1 MITDPHPSFGPFLR
15 SAAALVILAALAGSP
30 PAGRGQG
37 TYSRQERPEPG
48 SMMMRGPF
56 ERVASLNDLWYLQS
70 SEKVKGAGEQI
81 SKPGFKIDS
90 WYPAIVP
97 STVLGTLVQNNVYPD
112 IFVGENLKAV
122 PTAPFEVSWWYR
134 KEFTVPT
141 GPGLTHIRLEFDGI
155 NYRANIWLN
164 GKRVADAS
172 TTFGAF
178 RRFSIDVTADVKTIE
193 KNVLAVEVI
202 PSKKGEPTIGFVDWN
217 PAPPDNNMGLWR
229 DVRVRATGDVSIEN
243 PFVVTK
249 LDLEAFMEAR
259 LTVSAEL
266 RNHSDK
272 KVAGT
277 LEGRIESLR
286 FFQDV
291 ALEPG
296 ETRKVEFTPESAPGL
311 VIKDPRVWWTHD
323 LGKQELYQLALIY
336 VQKRDKAAE
345 KAEPKPPAEEPA
357 GAGLPS
363 PGPGKT
369 GAKVKAKPGMPGMP
383 RSPFSDLRVVRFG
396 IREVA
401 DYRTEQGHRG
411 FKLNGKKILIRGGGW
426 ADDLFL
432 DVRPKKLEAEVL
444 YARHMNLN
452 ALRLEGFWGTSE
464 ALYDL
469 CDRTGLLLM
478 VGWSCQWEW
487 DNYIG
492 KPADERFGGITSP
505 ELIDLVAASWRDQ
518 VLWLR
523 NHPSIFVWAE
533 ASDLIPHPDLERR
546 YIEIMKDID
555 PTRPTLVST
564 KGNSSDITG
573 PSGVKML
580 GPYDYV
586 PPVYWYID
594 TKNGGAYGFN
604 TETGPGPQVPPIES
618 LKKMLPADKLWP
630 ANDLWNFHC
639 CRGLFKTLDRYNE
652 AMDRRLGP
660 ALNLEDYVR
669 KAQFLNYEAMRAMFE
684 AFIANKHT
692 ATGVIQWMYNSAWP
706 KLWWQLYDYYL
717 QPNGAFYGARKAGEP
732 IHILYNYGTQDIVA
746 VNSTS
751 TPSPRLKA
759 TVRVLDFDLKD
770 VIAKTVDFGLL
781 ADEVKT
787 IDVLRLPGGL
797 TATYFLDLRIFK
809 EKGKL
814 VDANFYCLSTK
825 PETLDEENSTWYVTP
840 IKDFADLT
848 ALNGLKYVTL
858 KVKSN
863 FSENGPSTKVT
874 VELENSSPDL
884 ALMVEIRVVRDVSD
898 EVVLPIF
905 LDDNYITLLPK
916 ETRKISGLFAT
927 EDLMGELPVVKVRG
941 WNVK

>member
-1 MITDPHPSFGPFLR
+1 MTTDRSSSLRTILR
-15 SAAALVILAALAGSP
+15 SAAALVILAVLAGSP
-30 PAGRGQG
+30 PSGRGQG
-37 TYSRQERPEPG
+37 TYSRQDRPEPG

-70 SEKVKGAGEQI
+70 SEKIKGTGEQI
-81 SKPGFKIDS
+81 SKPGFKIES

-97 STVLGTLVQNNVYPD
+97 STILGTLVQNNVYTD
-112 IFVGENLKAV
+112 IFVGENLKSV
-122 PTAPFEVSWWYR
+122 PAAPFEVSWWYR

-141 GPGLTHIRLEFDGI
+141 GPGLTHTQLEFDGI

-164 GKRVADAS
+164 GKRIADAS

-178 RRFSIDVTADVKTIE
+178 RRFSIDVTTDVKTTE

-202 PSKKGEPTIGFVDWN
+202 PPKKGEPTIGWVDWN
-217 PAPPDNNMGLWR
+217 PAPPDKAMGLFR

-249 LDLEAFMEAR
+249 LDLEAFKEAR

-266 RNHSDK
+266 RNHSGK

-286 FFQDV
+286 FSQDV

-296 ETRKVEFTPESAPGL
+296 ETRKVEFTPENASEL

-323 LGKQELYQLALIY
+323 LGKQELYQLILIY

-345 KAEPKPPAEEPA
+345 KAEPA

-363 PGPGKT
+363 PGPDK
-369 GAKVKAKPGMPGMP
+369 AKVKAMPGMPGMP
-383 RSPFSDLRVVRFG
+383 RGPFSDLRVVRFG

-401 DYRTEQGHRG
+401 DYRTEQGFRG

-426 ADDLFL
+426 ADDLLL
-432 DVRPKKLEAEVL
+432 DVRPKKLAAEVL

-492 KPADERFGGITSP
+492 KPADERYGGITSP
-505 ELIDLVAASWRDQ
+505 ELIDLIAASWKDQ

-523 NHPSIFVWAE
+523 NHPAIFVWAE
-533 ASDLIPHPDLERR
+533 ASDLIPHPDLEKR

-594 TKNGGAYGFN
+594 TQNGGAYGFN

-630 ANDLWNFHC
+630 INETWFYHC
-639 CRGLFKTLDRYNE
+639 CRGEFKTLERYNE

-660 ALNLEDYVR
+660 AKSLEDYVA

-684 AFIANKHT
+684 AFVANKHK

-732 IHILYNYGTQDIVA
+732 VHVLYNYGTQDIVA
-746 VNSTS
+746 VNSVA
-751 TPSPRLKA
+751 TPSPKLKA
-759 TVRVLDFDLKD
+759 TIRVLDFGLKE

-787 IDVLRLPGGL
+787 IDALRLPAGL
-797 TATYFLDLRIFK
+797 TTTYFLDLRIFK
-809 EKGKL
+809 EKGQL

-825 PETLDEENSTWYVTP
+825 PETLDEANGTWYVTP

-848 ALNGLKYVTL
+848 ALNDLKPVTL
-858 KVKSN
+858 KVKHN
-863 FSENGPSTKVT
+863 FSKDGPSTKVT
-874 VELENSSPDL
+874 VELENPSPDL
-884 ALMVEIRVVRDVSD
+884 AFMVEIRVVRDATG
-898 EVVLPIF
+898 ETVLPIY

-916 ETRKISGLFAT
+916 ETRKISGVFAT
-927 EDLMGELPVVKVRG
+927 DDLGGELPVVKVRG

>member
-1 MITDPHPSFGPFLR
+1 MITDYSPSLRTFLR
-15 SAAALVILAALAGSP
+15 GAAAFIVLAALAGFP
-30 PAGRGQG
+30 PAGWGQG
-37 TYSRQERPEPG
+37 MYSSQDRPEPRAR
-48 SMMMRGPF
+48 MRGPF
-56 ERVASLNDLWYLQS
+56 ERVVSLGDLWYLQS
-70 SEKVKGAGEQI
+70 AEKAKGAGEQI

-122 PTAPFEVSWWYR
+122 PTAPFEASWWYR
-134 KEFTVPT
+134 KEFTVPV
-141 GPGLTHIRLEFDGI
+141 GPGLVHTQLEFDGI
-155 NYRANIWLN
+155 NYRADIWLN
-164 GKRVADAS
+164 GKRIADAA
-172 TTFGAF
+172 TTYGAF
-178 RRFSIDVTADVKTIE
+178 RRFSIDVTADVKTTE
-193 KNVLAVEVI
+193 KNVLAVEVF
-202 PSKKGEPTIGFVDWN
+202 PPKKGEPTIGFVDWN
-217 PAPPDNNMGLWR
+217 PAAPDNNMGLWR
-229 DVRVRATGDVSIEN
+229 EVRVRATGDVSIEN
-243 PFVVTK
+243 PFVITK
-249 LDLEAFMEAR
+249 LDLEAFKEAR

-266 RNHSDK
+266 RNHSDRR
-272 KVAGT
+272 VTGT
-277 LEGRIESLR
+277 LEGRIESQR
-286 FFQDV
+286 FSQDIV
-291 ALEPG
+291 LGPKEA
-296 ETRKVEFTPESAPGL
+296 KKIEFTPESTPEL

-323 LGKQELYQLALIY
+323 LGKQELYLLALSFI
-336 VQKRDKAAE
+336 QKRDKADEKAAPEPPAE
-345 KAEPKPPAEEPA
+345 KAEGGKTKGKAPAKPPDLPR
-357 GAGLPS
+357 GL
-363 PGPGKT
+363 
-369 GAKVKAKPGMPGMP
+369 A
-383 RSPFSDLRVVRFG
+383 SDTRLVRFG

-432 DVRPKKLEAEVL
+432 DVRPKKLAAEVL

-452 ALRLEGFWGTSE
+452 AIRLEGFWGTSE

-469 CDRTGLLLM
+469 CDRTGILIM

-492 KPADERFGGITSP
+492 KPADERFGGILSP
-505 ELIDLVAASWRDQ
+505 ELIDLIAASWRDQ

-533 ASDLIPHPDLERR
+533 ASDLLPHPDLERR
-546 YIEIMKDID
+546 YIEMQKEID

-660 ALNLEDYVR
+660 PRNLEDYIR

-684 AFIANKHT
+684 AFVANKHK

-732 IHILYNYGTQDIVA
+732 VHILYNYGTQDVVA
-746 VNSTS
+746 VNSAG
-751 TPSPRLKA
+751 TPSPKLKA
-759 TVRVLDFDLKD
+759 SIRVLDFDLKE
-770 VIAKTVDFGLL
+770 VIAKTADFGLL

-797 TATYFLDLRIFK
+797 TKTYFLDLRIFK
-809 EKGKL
+809 EKGQL
-814 VDANFYCLSTK
+814 VDANFYCLSTN
-825 PETLDEENSTWYVTP
+825 PETLDEANGTWYVTP

-848 ALNGLKYVTL
+848 ALNGLRYVTL

-863 FSENGPSTKVT
+863 FSKDGPSTKVT
-874 VELENSSPDL
+874 MELENPSPDL
-884 ALMVEIRVVRDVSD
+884 ALMVEIRVVRDVSG

-941 WNVK
+941 WNVKEAEK

>member
-1 MITDPHPSFGPFLR
+1 MTTDRPTSLRTFLR
-15 SAAALVILAALAGSP
+15 SAAALAVLAAIAGSP
-30 PAGRGQG
+30 PAGRSQG
-37 TYSRQERPEPG
+37 TYSRQDRAET
-48 SMMMRGPF
+48 MVRGPF

-70 SEKVKGAGEQI
+70 SEKAKAAGEQI
-81 SKPGFKIDS
+81 SKPGFKIES

-97 STVLGTLVQNNVYPD
+97 STVLGTLVQNNVYTD
-112 IFVGENLKAV
+112 IFVGDNLKSI
-122 PTAPFEVSWWYR
+122 PTAPFEASWWYR
-134 KEFTVPT
+134 KEFTVPS
-141 GPGLTHIRLEFDGI
+141 GPGLTHAWLEFDGI

-164 GKRVADAS
+164 GKRIADAS

-178 RRFSIDVTADVKTIE
+178 RRFSIDVTADVKTTE

-202 PSKKGEPTIGFVDWN
+202 PPKKGEPTIGFVDWN
-217 PAPPDNNMGLWR
+217 PAPPDNNMGLFR
-229 DVRVRATGDVSIEN
+229 DVRIRATGDVSIEN

-249 LDLEAFMEAR
+249 LDLEAFKEAR

-266 RNHSDK
+266 RNHSNK

-286 FFQDV
+286 FSQDV

-296 ETRKVEFTPESAPGL
+296 ETKKVEFTPESASEL

-323 LGKQELYQLALIY
+323 LGKQELYQLTLIY

-345 KAEPKPPAEEPA
+345 KAEPKPPAEKPA
-357 GAGLPS
+357 EA
-363 PGPGKT
+363 

-383 RSPFSDLRVVRFG
+383 GMPRGPFSDLRVVRFG

-401 DYRTEQGHRG
+401 DYLTEQGHRG

-426 ADDLFL
+426 ADDLLL
-432 DVRPKKLEAEVL
+432 DVKPKKLAAEVL

-464 ALYDL
+464 ALYNL
-469 CDRTGLLLM
+469 CDRNGILIM
-478 VGWSCQWEW
+478 VGWSCHWEW
-487 DNYIG
+487 ENYIG
-492 KPADERFGGITSP
+492 KPADERYGGITSA
-505 ELIDLVAASWRDQ
+505 EDIALVAESWKDQ

-523 NHPSIFVWAE
+523 NHPAIFVWAE

-564 KGNSSDITG
+564 KGNTSDVSG
-573 PSGVKML
+573 PSRVKML

-586 PPVYWYID
+586 PPVYWYVD

-618 LKKMLPADKLWP
+618 LKRMLPEDKLWP

-639 CRGLFKTLDRYNE
+639 CRGKFKTLDRYNE

-660 ALNLEDYVR
+660 AKDLDDYVA

-684 AFIANKHT
+684 AFVANKHK
-692 ATGVIQWMYNSAWP
+692 ATGVIQWMVNSAWP

-732 IHILYNYGTQDIVA
+732 VHILYNYGTQDIVA

-751 TPSPRLKA
+751 TPSPKLKA
-759 TVRVLDFDLKD
+759 SVRVLDFDLKEI
-770 VIAKTVDFGLL
+770 IAKTVDFGLL

-797 TATYFLDLRIFK
+797 TKAYFLDLRIFK
-809 EKGKL
+809 EKGQL
-814 VDANFYCLSTK
+814 VDANFYCLSAK

-848 ALNGLKYVTL
+848 ALNDLKPVTL

-863 FSENGPSTKVT
+863 FSKDGTSTKFT
-874 VELENSSPDL
+874 VELGNPSPDL
-884 ALMVEIRVVRDVSD
+884 ALMVEIRVARDATG
-898 EVVLPIF
+898 ETVLPIF
-905 LDDNYITLLPK
+905 LDDNYVTLLPR

-927 EDLMGELPVVKVRG
+927 DDLGGEQPVVKVRG
-941 WNVK
+941 WNVKEAGE